1 MKIAIFAYS
10 RRGCQTARRVL
21 ACFPQ
26 AECRAYSMARFQ
38 EPGFLPFEQPTEPF
52 YGALFRWSNALIFVG
67 ACGIAVRKI
76 APHLESKQ
84 SDPAVLCIDE
94 LGSFVIPLLSGH
106 IGGANALARELAATL
121 GATAAISTA
130 TDINGRFSVD
140 SWAAENGF
148 SLSSMQLAKSVS
160 AAILEQD
167 LPLAS
172 DLPIRTV
179 LPPGLF
185 AGESGPL
192 GLCISWEEK
201 SPFTK
206 TLRLIPPLLHLG
218 IGCRKG
224 TTAAAIGQA
233 VDAVLKENKLDRR
246 AIRCVASID
255 LKAEEAGLLA
265 YCREN
270 GWPLACYSAAELSA
284 VPGNFSPSPFVQRVT
299 GVDNVCERAALLGAK
314 RLLVLKSA
322 ADGVTVAIAAED
334 REVRF
339 D

>member
-1 MKIAIFAYS
+1 MKIAVFAYS
-10 RRGCQTARRVL
+10 RQGCRLARRVL
-21 ACFPQ
+21 TCFPQ

-38 EPGFLPFEQPTEPF
+38 EPGFLPFEEPAGAF
-52 YGALFRWSNALIFVG
+52 YGRLFHWADALIFVG

-76 APHLESKQ
+76 APHLQSKQ
-84 SDPAVLCIDE
+84 SDPAVLCLDE

-106 IGGANALARELAATL
+106 IGGANALARQLAAAL
-121 GATAAISTA
+121 EASPVISTA
-130 TDINGRFSVD
+130 TDINDRFSVD
-140 SWAAENGF
+140 SWATENGF
-148 SLSSMQLAKSVS
+148 FLSDMQLAKAVS
-160 AAILEQD
+160 AAILEQE

-172 DLPIRTV
+172 DLPVRTP

-192 GLCISWEEK
+192 GICISWEEK
-201 SPFTK
+201 SPFDK

-224 TTAAAIGQA
+224 TPAEAIGRA
-233 VDAVLKENKLDRR
+233 VDAVLKENKIDRR
-246 AIRCVASID
+246 AIRCAASIE
-255 LKAEEAGLLA
+255 LKAEEAGLLD
-265 YCREN
+265 YCRQN
-270 GWPLACYSAAELSA
+270 GWPLSFYSAAELAA
-284 VPGNFSPSPFVQRVT
+284 VPGDFSPSPFVQSVT

-314 RLLVLKSA
+314 RLLVPKSA
-322 ADGVTVAIAAED
+322 ADGVTVAIAAEE